1 MKETSKFNN
10 KTPRNQSTL
19 NVVFPDP
26 DLSTSEI
33 KIELPPQG
41 DIKRDCIGRKKYA
54 LELQTIKYYIDFI
67 KKTYK

>member
-33 KIELPPQG
+33 KIELPP
-41 DIKRDCIGRKKYA
+41 
-54 LELQTIKYYIDFI
+54 
-67 KKTYK
+67 